1 MKTVQLIA
9 YTNRIGFSLE
19 DLKDYNEIFYS
30 PVESFDNGASDD
42 FVLEQ
47 MCEKYKTE
55 IDKLYNP
62 KIKIKFL

>member
-1 MKTVQLIA
+1 M
-9 YTNRIGFSLE
+9 
-19 DLKDYNEIFYS
+19 
-30 PVESFDNGASDD
+30 ESFDDGVSDD

-62 KIKIKFL
+62 KIKIKFI